1 MGALK
6 AIWNSEKAVALGV
19 LVVCAT
25 VLVGLGRMSVEDW
38 KSYTTWLAGFYV
50 AGKTAQGGIS
60 AMADAKVKAAEAAAT
75 APSAEQQPSPVAVS
89 VTAAGEISS

>member
-6 AIWNSEKAVALGV
+6 AIWNSEKAVVLGV
-19 LVVCAT
+19 LVVSAT
-25 VLVGLGRMSVEDW
+25 VLVALGRMTVQDW
-38 KSYTTWLAGFYV
+38 QSYTTWLAGFYV

-60 AMADAKVKAAEAAAT
+60 AMADAKVEAAKAAAT
-75 APSAEQQPSPVAVS
+75 APAAEQKSSPVAVS